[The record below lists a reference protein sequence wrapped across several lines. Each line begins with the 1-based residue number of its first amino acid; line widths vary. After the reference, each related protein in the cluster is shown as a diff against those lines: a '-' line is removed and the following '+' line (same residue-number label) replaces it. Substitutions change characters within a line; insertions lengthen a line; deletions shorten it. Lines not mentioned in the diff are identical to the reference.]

1 MRATT
6 VRVRPETRAVLEEL
20 AQSSGAS
27 VSEVVDRAVDD
38 LRRRQFLEGL
48 AEDFARLRAN
58 PEGWQ
63 AELEE
68 RNEWECTLA
77 DGLEPSFP

>member
-1 MRATT
+1 MKATT
-6 VRVRPETRAVLEEL
+6 VSVRPETRAVLEDL

-48 AEDFARLRAN
+48 AEDFERLRAD
-58 PEGWQ
+58 PESWQ
-63 AELEE
+63 AEIEE
-68 RNEWECTLA
+68 RAEWDCTLA
-77 DGLEPSFP
+77 DGLDR